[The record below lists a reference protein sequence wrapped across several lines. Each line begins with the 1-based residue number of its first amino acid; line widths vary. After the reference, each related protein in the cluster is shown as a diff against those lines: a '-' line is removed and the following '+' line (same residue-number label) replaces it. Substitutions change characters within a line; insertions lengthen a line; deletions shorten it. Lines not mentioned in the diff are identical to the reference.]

1 MTKTTHT
8 YTYTTATRFGVIRLT
23 SDGTAITRLT
33 WLSPGLE
40 TSKTD
45 KVAPDPVTAQAAK
58 EIAEYAAG
66 TRQEF
71 TVATNLS
78 QCSPSLQNWL
88 KRLRQVKYGDT
99 ISYTSFAELGGNAKA
114 ARTAGS
120 ACAKNPIPLIYP
132 CHRVRQK
139 NGALGNFGALQDLP
153 ANHSKNLAIKEALL
167 QHEQRHSA

>member
-1 MTKTTHT
+1 MTETTHT
-8 YTYTTATRFGVIRLT
+8 YTYTYTVATRFGLIRLT
-23 SDGTAITRLT
+23 SDGKAITGLT
-33 WLSPGLE
+33 WLASGE
-40 TSKTD
+40 TD
-45 KVAPDPVTAQAAK
+45 KTAPDPVTAQAAK

-71 TVATNLS
+71 SVATSLR

-88 KRLRQVKYGDT
+88 KRLRQVKYGAS

-114 ARTAGS
+114 VRTAGS

-139 NGALGNFGALQDLP
+139 NGALGNFGALRDLP
-153 ANHSKNLAIKEALL
+153 ASHAKNLAIKQALL